1 MATADPMEF
10 EAATPTPKKNR
21 IGLIVRVAVSLG
33 LLTWLGSRV
42 DWQHIAASFR
52 GLRWGWWLTAVGL
65 YVVCQLLCCVRWLWL
80 SRPLGFQQTLSRFSG
95 IYFVGMFFNL
105 FLPTSVGGDAVRAIY
120 LANGSGRKLAAL
132 FSVLLDR
139 ASGLV
144 VLIGLACTAALLSP
158 VALPAQLHWMTFA
171 LGIVTLVGLLILPF
185 IIRIDIK
192 QPKIRAILAMLR
204 NYPLKPD
211 MVAGITALSIIV
223 QVLNAVLV
231 GCIGIGLSLNVPA
244 IYYGVAA
251 PMVTLF
257 TLIPISLNG
266 MGLREGA
273 MVLFLT
279 PAGVA
284 SADAITLAFLW
295 FLVQSTTSVF
305 GAVPYLFGRFGSA
318 EGKTLERS
326 TLDHRS
332 AQGRTSECRAAA

>member
-1 MATADPMEF
+1 MAGDSF
-10 EAATPTPKKNR
+10 ELAAMPKSEKSRLGLVVR
-21 IGLIVRVAVSLG
+21 IIVSLG

-52 GLRWGWWLTAVGL
+52 GLRWGWWLTAVGIYL
-65 YVVCQLLCCVRWLWL
+65 ACQFLCCVRWLWL
-80 SRPLGFQQTLSRFSG
+80 SRPLGFHQSLSRFSA

-105 FLPTSVGGDAVRAIY
+105 FLPTSVGGDAIRAIY
-120 LANGSGRKLAAL
+120 LANGSGRRLAAL

-144 VLIGLACTAALLSP
+144 VLIGVACLALLLSP
-158 VALPAQLHWMTFA
+158 VALPLQLRWMTFA
-171 LGIVTLVGLLILPF
+171 LGIGTCLGMLALPF
-185 IIRIDIK
+185 IVRINLK
-192 QPKIRAILAMLR
+192 QPKIHAFLSLLR
-204 NYPLKPD
+204 DYPLKPGLI
-211 MVAGITALSIIV
+211 VGSAGLSIIV

-231 GCIGIGLSLNVPA
+231 GCIGIGLGLKVPA

-273 MVLFLT
+273 MVVFLA
-279 PAGVA
+279 PAGIA

-295 FLVQSTTSVF
+295 FLVQTTTSVF
-305 GAVPYLFGRFGSA
+305 GAVPYLFGRFGPV

-332 AQGRTSECRAAA
+332 PEGRTSECRAAA